1 MGGLKVCKDNFQ
13 SFFAEL
19 RKAYLNVGA
28 IINRPKFDRGN
39 ARALA
44 RSNREPFCF
53 KRISYN
59 KEEKIMLKEKLLEDL
74 KECMKEKNVT
84 RKNVVQM
91 VRAAV
96 LQVEKDKQIEV
107 TDEQIVEI
115 IAKEA
120 KKRKDSI
127 PDYEKSGRQDLLDQI
142 REEITI
148 LEEYLPEQLSA
159 EEIEAKVKEIIAEL
173 GASSMKEMG
182 MVMKAAK
189 EKLGATADGKTINEV
204 AKKLLS

>member
-1 MGGLKVCKDNFQ
+1 
-13 SFFAEL
+13 
-19 RKAYLNVGA
+19 
-28 IINRPKFDRGN
+28 
-39 ARALA
+39 
-44 RSNREPFCF
+44 
-53 KRISYN
+53 
-59 KEEKIMLKEKLLEDL
+59 MLKEKLLEDL
-74 KECMKEKNVT
+74 KKAMKDKNVI

-91 VRAAV
+91 VRAAI

-107 TDEQIVEI
+107 TDDQIIEI

-142 REEITI
+142 NSEIEV

-159 EEIEAKVKEIIAEL
+159 QEVEEKVKQIIEEL
-173 GASSMKEMG
+173 GASTMKEMG
-182 MVMKAAK
+182 MVMKKAK
-189 EKLGATADGKTINEV
+189 EQLGASADGKTINEA